1 MWSGGERVL
10 LNYLSGGVTFGLLLA
25 SLFFL
30 RFWKRTGDP
39 LFLAFAQ
46 AFGLLGLAQIFI
58 SLTNIYMEQQSVF
71 AYLVRL
77 AAFAIIIAAIAR
89 KNRSG

>member
-1 MWSGGERVL
+1 ML

-30 RFWKRTGDP
+30 RFWRRTGDS
-39 LFLAFAQ
+39 LFMAFAL
-46 AFGLLGLAQIFI
+46 AFGLMGLAQLFI
-58 SLTNIYMEQQSVF
+58 SITNIYLEQQSVF

-89 KNRSG
+89 KNRAG